1 MVGSDGIRAARCA
14 RFDEQRGTAVLKS
27 VAARRGRGD
36 EGFTLV
42 ELMVV
47 VLVLAILMAIAI
59 PTFLGARDRGQDRAA
74 QSTARN
80 TLTAAKILYGDTGN
94 YATLTATGASA
105 LRAVEPQYTYVVSPA
120 ASANEETVSVYV
132 AGTGAAAQT
141 VGIAVRSD
149 SGTCYFIRD
158 VQDNATVANIG
169 TFYGSAT
176 TGACTGQR
184 AATASLTPNTS
195 W

>member
-1 MVGSDGIRAARCA
+1 VPRDVLVTTSR
-14 RFDEQRGTAVLKS
+14 RGTAVLKS

-80 TLTAAKILYGDTGN
+80 ALTAAKILYGDTGS
-94 YATLTATGASA
+94 YANVNGTTLK
-105 LRAVEPQYTYVVSPA
+105 AVEPQYEYTAAGNVASPDE
-120 ASANEETVSVYV
+120 NTVSVAIV
-132 AGTGAAAQT
+132 GAGTAAQT

-149 SGTCYFIRD
+149 SGACYMIRD
-158 VQDNATVANIG
+158 VQDSATLTSIG
-169 TFYGSAT
+169 TFYGRP
-176 TGACTGQR
+176 TGACTGAR
-184 AATASLTPNTS
+184 AAQAANTPNPS

>member
-1 MVGSDGIRAARCA
+1 VPRDALATPSR
-14 RFDEQRGTAVLKS
+14 RGTTVLKS
-27 VAARRGRGD
+27 VAARRGRGE

-94 YATLTATGASA
+94 YAQVIVAGTLKG
-105 LRAVEPQYTYVVSPA
+105 VEPQYDYVFG
-120 ASANEETVSVYV
+120 NTVSGSEEIASVHV
-132 AGTGAAAQT
+132 STSGGSQT
-141 VGIAVRSD
+141 IGIAVRSD
-149 SGTCYFIRD
+149 SGVCYFIRD
-158 VQDNATVANIG
+158 VADSTTITSIG
-169 TFYGSAT
+169 TFYGKSAT
-176 TGACTGQR
+176 VRCSGQS
-184 AATASLTPNTS
+184 AASLTNTPNINTS

>member
-1 MVGSDGIRAARCA
+1 VPRDALATPSR
-14 RFDEQRGTAVLKS
+14 RGTTVLKS
-27 VAARRGRGD
+27 VAARRGRGE

-80 TLTAAKILYGDTGN
+80 TLTAAKILYGDTAN
-94 YATLTATGASA
+94 YSQVIVAGSLK
-105 LRAVEPQYTYVVSPA
+105 AVEPQYDYVFGNNVSPSEEI
-120 ASANEETVSVYV
+120 ASV
-132 AGTGAAAQT
+132 AIGGTGLNAGQT
-141 VGIAVRSD
+141 IGIAIRSD
-149 SGTCYFIRD
+149 SGVCYFVRD
-158 VQDNATVANIG
+158 VADSTTVTNVG
-169 TFYGSAT
+169 TFYGKSAT
-176 TGACTGQR
+176 ARCIGQS
-184 AATASLTPNTS
+184 ALSLTNTPNTGTS